1 MRIYFLT
8 HLSNILDAAENG
20 LYNAVIVDAALTGYI
35 SDCMMNFVLK
45 VNAAVSTM
53 STLQS
58 FETKMFDLEDLFKIA
73 EFTEFVIVTV
83 PKEGLYLD
91 GFR

>member
-1 MRIYFLT
+1 MRLYFLA
-8 HLSNILDAAENG
+8 HLSNVLDSAENG
-20 LYNAVIVDAALTGYI
+20 SYNAVIVDTAPTGYI

-45 VNAAVSTM
+45 VNAAVSTKY
-53 STLQS
+53 TLQS
-58 FETKMFDLEDLFKIA
+58 FEMKMCDIEDLFKNA

-91 GFR
+91 GFL